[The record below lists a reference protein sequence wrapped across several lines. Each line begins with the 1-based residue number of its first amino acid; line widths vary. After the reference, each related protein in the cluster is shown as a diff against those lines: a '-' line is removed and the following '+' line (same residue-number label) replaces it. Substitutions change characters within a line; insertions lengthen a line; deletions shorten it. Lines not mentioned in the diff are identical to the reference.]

1 MLSKLKKFLDYI
13 LETALWVMMTAMT
26 LTVLWQVFTR
36 FVIKNPSSWTEEL
49 AIFLLIWIGLLGSA
63 VALKYKAHLGID
75 IIVSR
80 LSPAKQKAVGLF
92 VCACIAF
99 FCIAVLLF
107 GGIKLVAVV
116 LMNNQLSPALQI
128 KMGYVYLALP
138 ISGIFM
144 LIYTIELAVEVIK
157 APTKTMTEKHPELS
171 GE

>member
-1 MLSKLKKFLDYI
+1 
-13 LETALWVMMTAMT
+13 MMTAMT